1 MQINFRDLP
10 YRIQVLLMKEHAERV
25 LRQDDM
31 YREMEFEFG
40 EQHEAAGMSVSLK
53 PLLMQQSHR

>member
-31 YREMEFEFG
+31 FREMEYEFG
-40 EQHEAAGMSVSLK
+40 EQHNQVGVSVRLAPMGYKTSK
-53 PLLMQQSHR
+53 